1 MAAIA
6 ASALGGGGGGSS
18 SSSSTGGGTDS
29 GGSTSSQQENFE
41 EETTGLRVTDA
52 SSQGSGVQTIR
63 FAVDSGD
70 ELIDAISSALNKANN
85 EGR

>member
-1 MAAIA
+1 M
-6 ASALGGGGGGSS
+6 
-18 SSSSTGGGTDS
+18 
-29 GGSTSSQQENFE
+29 
-41 EETTGLRVTDA
+41 TGLEIDDA
-52 SSQGSGVQTIR
+52 SERGSGVQTIR